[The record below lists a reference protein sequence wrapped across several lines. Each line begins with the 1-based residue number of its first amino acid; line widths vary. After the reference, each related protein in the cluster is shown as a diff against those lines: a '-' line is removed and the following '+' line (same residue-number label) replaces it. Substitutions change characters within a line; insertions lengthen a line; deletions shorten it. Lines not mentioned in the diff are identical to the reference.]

1 MTTYQEKIIKP
12 RIGLLQLAQTLGN
25 VSQAC
30 KVMGYSR
37 DTFYRYKELHE
48 QGGEEALYEMTRRK
62 PCIKN
67 RVPANIE
74 DAVVNIATE
83 FPAYGQERTANELRK
98 RGIIIS
104 GGGVRSVW
112 LRHNLENFKKR
123 LKALEQ
129 KVANDGIILNEAQII
144 AFERVKSQREATGE
158 IETMHP
164 GYLGSQDTYYVG
176 NIKGI
181 GRIYQQTFVDTYSRV
196 AIVKL
201 YTEKTAITAADHL
214 NDRVIPF
221 FESHNIPLLRVL
233 TDRGTEYCGKPENH
247 AYQLYLGIEN
257 IDHSKTKAYS
267 PQTNGIC
274 ERFHKTMQEECYHI
288 LFRKKFYSTLEELQ
302 TDIDTWLVAYNNERP
317 HSGKHCFGKTPMQ
330 TFRDS
335 LYIAKDKNI
344 GNIERISDNLLLSY
358 QAA

>member
-1 MTTYQEKIIKP
+1 
-12 RIGLLQLAQTLGN
+12 L
-25 VSQAC
+25 
-30 KVMGYSR
+30 
-37 DTFYRYKELHE
+37 
-48 QGGEEALYEMTRRK
+48 
-62 PCIKN
+62 
-67 RVPANIE
+67 
-74 DAVVNIATE
+74 
-83 FPAYGQERTANELRK
+83 K
-98 RGIIIS
+98 RGI
-104 GGGVRSVW
+104 
-112 LRHNLENFKKR
+112 NK
-123 LKALEQ
+123 
-129 KVANDGIILNEAQII
+129 
-144 AFERVKSQREATGE
+144 REATGE

-196 AIVKL
+196 AICKL

-221 FESHNIPLLRVL
+221 FASHNIPLLRIL

-247 AYQLYLGIEN
+247 AYQLYLGIEDV
-257 IDHSKTKAYS
+257 DHSRTKAYS

-274 ERFHKTMQEECYHI
+274 ERFHKTMQEECYHL
-288 LFRKKFYSTLEELQ
+288 LFRKKFYSTLDELQ
-302 TDIDTWLVAYNNERP
+302 DDVDTWLISYNNERS

-335 LYIAKDKNI
+335 IYIAKEKNI
-344 GNIERISDNLLLSY
+344 GNIERISDNLLLTY